1 MNIIKRELKA
11 NLISLIVWSVV
22 ISAIVAIAA
31 TEFNAFKDMANVD
44 EMLSA
49 FPQGLRDAFSFD
61 VIRFD
66 QPQGY
71 YSYIG
76 QYFMMMAVIFATL
89 SGTKILSKEISKRT
103 AETTFTLPVTRRYII
118 SMKLIAAIINC
129 VLLTLII
136 FGASYAA
143 FSSFDIDK
151 YFVGRLSLLMLF
163 ILLLQ
168 LLFVLAGLFA
178 SVLTKSHK
186 RIGSMMTSITIGVYM
201 VSFIVNLSNKYDFL
215 KYLSPFEYFP
225 AIDIMHGNEL
235 ELYGF
240 IVVPLLIITFFFTS
254 FILVEKKDIL

>member
-1 MNIIKRELKA
+1 MNIIKHELKA

-22 ISAIVAIAA
+22 ISAILAMAAI
-31 TEFNAFKDMANVD
+31 EFDAFKDMANVD
-44 EMLSA
+44 EMLKA
-49 FPQGLRDAFSFD
+49 FPQAFKEVLSLD

-89 SGTKILSKEISKRT
+89 SGTRILSKEISKRT

-118 SMKLIAAIINC
+118 SMKLIAAIILC
-129 VLLTLII
+129 VLFTSII
-136 FGASYAA
+136 FGMSYAA

-186 RIGSMMTSITIGVYM
+186 RTGTMMTSITIGVYM
-201 VSFIVNLSNKYDFL
+201 ISFIVKISNKYEFL

-240 IVVPLLIITFFFTS
+240 IVVPLLIAAFFFTS

>member
-1 MNIIKRELKA
+1 MNIIKREFKA
-11 NLISLIVWSVV
+11 NLMSLIIWS
-22 ISAIVAIAA
+22 IVIAA
-31 TEFNAFKDMANVD
+31 ILALAAIEFKSFKDIANVD
-44 EMLSA
+44 EILDTL
-49 FPQGLRDAFSFD
+49 PQVFRDALSLD

-71 YSYIG
+71 YSYMG
-76 QYFMMMAVIFATL
+76 QYFIMMAVIFATL
-89 SGTKILSKEISKRT
+89 LGTKILSKEISKKT

-118 SMKLIAAIINC
+118 SMKLVAAIIHC
-129 VLLTLII
+129 ILFTLVI
-136 FGASYAA
+136 FGMSYAA

-178 SVLTKSHK
+178 SVLMKSHK
-186 RIGSMMTSITIGVYM
+186 RTGTIMTSIVIGVYM
-201 VSFIVNLSNKYDFL
+201 ISFIANMSDRYEFL

-225 AIDIMHGNEL
+225 AIDVMHGNEL
-235 ELYGF
+235 GLYGF
-240 IVVPLLIITFFFTS
+240 IVVPLLISIFFSTS